1 MDLRWKHPFSAIVAG
16 PSGSGKSVF
25 VSKFIKN
32 ISQMCDTEFKR
43 INWHYGTA
51 GGGGDENESSTD
63 VNYIEGLPHLEE
75 DFDGKEPV
83 LVIIDDMMR
92 EADNTVVDLF
102 TKGCHHRNI
111 SVFFITQNIFH
122 QGRGQRDISLNAHYI
137 VCFKNPRDKVQIKCL
152 ARQISPEN
160 PKFIEEA
167 YADAT
172 IRAHGYLLLDLKQA
186 TPDNV
191 RVQSNIFPDDDQ
203 PHVVYIPNNKSSSSS
218 SRKKK

>member
-25 VSKFIKN
+25 VSRFIKH
-32 ISQMCDTEFKR
+32 IEDVCGTTFAR
-43 INWHYGTA
+43 INWHYGS
-51 GGGGDENESSTD
+51 GGGTSGDNSSQI
-63 VNYIEGLPHLEE
+63 NYIEGLPNLD

-111 SVFFITQNIFH
+111 SVFFITQNLFH
-122 QGRGQRDISLNAHYI
+122 QGRGQRDISLNAHYLI
-137 VCFKNPRDKVQIKCL
+137 CFKNPRDKVQIKCL
-152 ARQISPEN
+152 ARQIHPEN

-167 YADAT
+167 YNDAT
-172 IRAHGYLLLDLKQA
+172 NKPHGYLLIDLKQA
-186 TPDNV
+186 TPDDMRIQNG
-191 RVQSNIFPDDDQ
+191 IFPDDSY
-203 PHVVYIPNNKSSSSS
+203 HFVYVP
-218 SRKKK
+218 KKKRK

>member
-25 VSKFIKN
+25 VTRFIKH
-32 ISQMCDTEFKR
+32 ITEMCDTQFDR
-43 INWHYGTA
+43 INWHYGSG
-51 GGGGDENESSTD
+51 GGGGDPNNT
-63 VNYIEGLPHLEE
+63 NINLIEGLPNLEE
-75 DFDGKEPV
+75 YNGKEPV

-92 EADNTVVDLF
+92 EANETVVDLF

-111 SVFFITQNIFH
+111 SVFFITQNLFH

-137 VCFKNPRDKVQIKCL
+137 VFFKNPRDRAQIRYL
-152 ARQISPEN
+152 ARQVYPDN

-172 IRAHGYLLLDLKQA
+172 RVPHGYLLVDLKQS
-186 TPDNV
+186 TPEEIRIRASV
-191 RVQSNIFPDDDQ
+191 FPDDAANI
-203 PHVVYIPNNKSSSSS
+203 VYLPKNKRRS
-218 SRKKK
+218 

>member
-25 VSKFIKN
+25 VSRFIKH
-32 ISQMCDTEFKR
+32 IREMCDTEFAS
-43 INWHYGTA
+43 INWHYGT
-51 GGGGDENESSTD
+51 GGGVGNADDSKGI
-63 VNYIEGLPHLEE
+63 VYIEGLPSLN
-75 DFDGKEPV
+75 DFDGKQPV

-122 QGRGQRDISLNAHYI
+122 QGRGQRDISLNAHYL

-152 ARQISPEN
+152 ARQIHPDN

-167 YADAT
+167 YKDAT
-172 IRAHGYLLLDLKQA
+172 SGAHGYLLLDLKQA
-186 TPDNV
+186 TPDDV
-191 RVQSNIFPDDDQ
+191 RVQSNIFPDDDS
-203 PHVVYIPNNKSSSSS
+203 HFVYVP
-218 SRKKK
+218 KKK